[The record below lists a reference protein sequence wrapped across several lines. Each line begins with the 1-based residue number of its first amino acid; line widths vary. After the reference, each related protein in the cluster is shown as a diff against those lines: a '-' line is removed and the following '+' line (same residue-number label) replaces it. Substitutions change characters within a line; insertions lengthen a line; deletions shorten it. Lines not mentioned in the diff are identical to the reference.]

1 MEQICWEICFCIE
14 SKALIMPT
22 TELQNQGI
30 RKIQSVKNDRLLK
43 EVLNF
48 IDIEIDEEAIVPVS
62 IAQKFQFMKQGNK
75 SRTETILQTKNTLMK
90 SIDGKTHNLVWKNKI

>member
-1 MEQICWEICFCIE
+1 
-14 SKALIMPT
+14 MPT

-62 IAQKFQFMKQGNK
+62 IAQKISIYEARQQIKDGNY
-75 SRTETILQTKNTLMK
+75 STNEEYVNE
-90 SIDGKTHNLVWKNKI
+90 IDRW